1 MKPATK
7 RLIESRIREM
17 HQRAISE
24 DERAAFEEG
33 EAHGRRV
40 HANECREVAAE
51 LQALLDAALAEPALA
66 PHHSWTVD
74 GKPLTEALAQREVQH
89 VDTPDEEPAGIP
101 PHVWLYRNML
111 TELQAVAP
119 LGRDETNGQYAVAID
134 QLTSEQVLIPHVQKQ
149 MREIHDAE
157 YLGRLGG

>member
-7 RLIESRIREM
+7 RILEARIREQYR
-17 HQRAISE
+17 HAQNE
-24 DERAAFEEG
+24 DEQACEEEG
-33 EAHGRRV
+33 RAYGRRV

-51 LQALLDAALAEPALA
+51 LQALLDAALAEPEA
-66 PHHSWTVD
+66 D
-74 GKPLTEALAQREVQH
+74 EPLNVARDPYAREVQH

-111 TELQAVAP
+111 TDLQAVAP

-134 QLTSEQVLIPHVQKQ
+134 QLTPEQRRIPHVWDQLPPSEVPASATAHEVQ
-149 MREIHDAE
+149 
-157 YLGRLGG
+157 